1 MVFSYNKI
9 LVPYDNSKPS
19 DNALQQ
25 AIQIVSDLLACG
37 REATTN
43 STQEE
48 GIQIILLHVVE
59 EIHIRI
65 PNFYIGLRIIAGKPL
80 KEYFKEVYEEMRN
93 EASKMLDDIKK
104 HIESTIQI
112 NIDKR
117 GTKLSPSSLVVI
129 PQIIIGNPPEVIT
142 DLANNEQK
150 VDLIIMGST
159 GLKGI
164 SKIRVLGSVSRYV
177 CENANCPVMLVHN

>member
-1 MVFSYNKI
+1 LVFSYNKI
-9 LVPYDNSKPS
+9 LVPYDSSKPS

-25 AIQIVSDLLACG
+25 AIQIVSDLLACE

-43 STQEE
+43 STQES
-48 GIQIILLHVVE
+48 IQIILLHVVE

-65 PNFYIGLRIIAGKPL
+65 PNVYIGLRMIAGKPL
-80 KEYFKEVYEEMRN
+80 KEYFKGIYEDMRN

-104 HIESTIQI
+104 RIESTIHI
-112 NIDKR
+112 NIEKR
-117 GTKLSPSSLVVI
+117 GTKLFPSSLVVI
-129 PQIIIGNPPEVIT
+129 PQIIIGNPAEVII
-142 DLANNEQK
+142 DVANNKQK

-164 SKIRVLGSVSRYV
+164 SKIRVLGSVSRHV
-177 CENANCPVMLVHN
+177 CENAKSPVMLVHN